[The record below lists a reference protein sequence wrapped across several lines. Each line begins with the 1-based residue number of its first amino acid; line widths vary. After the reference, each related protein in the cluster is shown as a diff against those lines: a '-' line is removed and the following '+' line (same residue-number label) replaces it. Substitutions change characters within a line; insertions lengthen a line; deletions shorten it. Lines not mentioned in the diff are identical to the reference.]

1 METREIRWFSTEP
14 FNKIETTF
22 NQLFAGSIIEEP
34 ERLDTYLYTSCNEV
48 NIKIRDGQLDIKKR
62 TSEPKSRI
70 KIGSNGGYAEKWI
83 KWSIDNPLHVRP
95 SEHWYEVRKQ
105 RKLVF
110 LDEHNKIKS
119 YKEDD
124 SKPIGLQIELTNLS
138 VDEKTFHSIA
148 LEWSSKEYNQNDEIL
163 ENLLK
168 DSELKLLQSMGY
180 PEYLSTI
187 VNKPLALLEF

>member
-1 METREIRWFSTEP
+1 
-14 FNKIETTF
+14 
-22 NQLFAGSIIEEP
+22 
-34 ERLDTYLYTSCNEV
+34 
-48 NIKIRDGQLDIKKR
+48 
-62 TSEPKSRI
+62 
-70 KIGSNGGYAEKWI
+70 
-83 KWSIDNPLHVRP
+83 
-95 SEHWYEVRKQ
+95 
-105 RKLVF
+105 KLVF
-110 LDEHNKIKS
+110 LDEHNKIMS